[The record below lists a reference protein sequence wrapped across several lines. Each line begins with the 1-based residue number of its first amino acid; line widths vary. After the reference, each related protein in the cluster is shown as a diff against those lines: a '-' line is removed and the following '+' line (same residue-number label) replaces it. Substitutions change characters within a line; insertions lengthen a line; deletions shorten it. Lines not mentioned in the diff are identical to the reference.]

1 MFIFNNTAPQITG
14 IKVAPPLGLLDPLFI
29 GIPVS
34 FALVIIVSLVTKRP
48 PEEHITK
55 AFTGIS

>member
-1 MFIFNNTAPQITG
+1 MFFFASIAPQITG
-14 IKVAPPLGLLDPLFI
+14 INVAPPLGLVDPLFI

-34 FALVIIVSLVTKRP
+34 FVLVTIVSLATQSP

-55 AFTGIS
+55 GFTGIS